1 MRPIDLIYNIAF
13 LHIRLIWDMEVRF
26 SSINITSR
34 LRASFVTETV
44 VVVWLY
50 YKPFGAKRFF
60 HHSHAGL
67 QFTSSAYCYFVALC
81 LFHSVL
87 YSVRV
92 LYLVLILYPV
102 RSPRFILTNFCSR
115 KILSSHTKVLVGG
128 AVASWLVRSTP
139 FVPWP
144 GTLCC
149 VLGQDALSHGASL
162 HPGV

>member
-1 MRPIDLIYNIAF
+1 MTDALTTRARSSFERYFLMRPIDLIYNIAF

-60 HHSHAGL
+60 HHSHVGL

-102 RSPRFILTNFCSR
+102 RSPGPQSA
-115 KILSSHTKVLVGG
+115 VLVLY
-128 AVASWLVRSTP
+128 WP
-139 FVPWP
+139 IFVLAKFCPAIPKFLWEARWP
-144 GTLCC
+144 
-149 VLGQDALSHGASL
+149 HG
-162 HPGV
+162 